1 PAPPDLHRDRDLRR
15 GPVAARADARGGH
28 RRRRRDRVPRREA
41 PGRGAVPARG
51 VPRVRAV
58 PEADGGFS
66 MSMSDHG
73 ELEKKLCGL
82 ELEFMRPATRSSR
95 KRLEELI
102 DEDFVAFAS
111 TGDSYDRAGTISALL
126 LESPPAWSMVGFE
139 VRVL

>member
-1 PAPPDLHRDRDLRR
+1 
-15 GPVAARADARGGH
+15 
-28 RRRRRDRVPRREA
+28 
-41 PGRGAVPARG
+41 
-51 VPRVRAV
+51 
-58 PEADGGFS
+58 

-139 VRVL
+139 VRVLAPAVALTTYVATTSGGSSSHRSSIWKLVDGRWRITFHQGTRLPD